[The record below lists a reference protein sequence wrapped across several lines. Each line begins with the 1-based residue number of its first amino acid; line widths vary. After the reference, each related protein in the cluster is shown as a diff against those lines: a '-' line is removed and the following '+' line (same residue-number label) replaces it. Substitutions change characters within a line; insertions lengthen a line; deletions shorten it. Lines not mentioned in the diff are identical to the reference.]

1 MVPGLKKGIGIIT
14 AIVVLTSWPAVLRTP
29 MALAQI
35 LDFEEVE
42 ALITKVDVSS
52 RTLSLWDYR
61 SGTRRTNLLVQGTV
75 DLEDFKVGDY
85 IIARIGV
92 ENYLVTE
99 IRLLPPPKD
108 PKFEKA
114 LHYVLGQEHK

>member
-1 MVPGLKKGIGIIT
+1 MVPGLKKSIGILTI
-14 AIVVLTSWPAVLRTP
+14 IVLLTSWPAVLRIPT
-29 MALAQI
+29 ALAQI

-52 RTLSLWDYR
+52 RTLSLWEYQ
-61 SGTRRTNLLVQGTV
+61 SGTRRTNLLVEGTV
-75 DLEDFKVGDY
+75 DLENFKVGDY
-85 IIARIGV
+85 VFARIGV

-108 PKFEKA
+108 PQFEKA
-114 LHYVLGQEHK
+114 LHYVLGQEHR